1 MTDTTLRR
9 MVGWALILLV
19 VYQAGTVIAALAST
33 AAGGVTAVV
42 VAAITFFCAQR
53 ANVGSGSRAW
63 FLVPTA
69 LFTVLPLLLMA
80 WRLVSSESSLLTWA
94 VDLTP
99 LVVGFLLPV
108 VLLWLVYADLGKRIA
123 TQ

>member
-1 MTDTTLRR
+1 MTYTTLRR

-33 AAGGVTAVV
+33 AAGAVTAVV
-42 VAAITFFCAQR
+42 VAVITFFCAQR
-53 ANVGSGSRAW
+53 ANVRSGSRAW

-80 WRLVSSESSLLTWA
+80 
-94 VDLTP
+94 
-99 LVVGFLLPV
+99 
-108 VLLWLVYADLGKRIA
+108 
-123 TQ
+123 

>member
-53 ANVGSGSRAW
+53 ANVGSGNR
-63 FLVPTA
+63 
-69 LFTVLPLLLMA
+69 A